1 MKKRL
6 AIAFVSLSMLSSCY
20 TNICP
25 TYTVQPVK
33 KQELKAEKATQQS
46 EEVKKSS

>member
-6 AIAFVSLSMLSSCY
+6 AIAFVSITLLSGCY

-25 TYTVQPVK
+25 TYAVK
-33 KQELKAEKATQQS
+33 PEQKQQLKAEKAVQEST
-46 EEVKKSS
+46 EVKKSS

>member
-6 AIAFVSLSMLSSCY
+6 AIAFVSMCMLSSCY

-25 TYTVQPVK
+25 TYSVKPEK
-33 KQELKAEKATQQS
+33 KQELKAEKVNQQN